1 MKKVYYLL
9 TIVASILFVNTFSSY
24 AKDLPSVGSIAWVNK
39 KIQQYP
45 ELLWLADNTV
55 RKTQQDVET
64 KTGESPSEILW
75 GQKYAEFDRSI
86 LSLMV
91 LAWVNEGSKEAYEAL
106 TKDQTPADKLS
117 FESFLTLHKRY
128 KKIIT
133 SLKDFQDFEISLI
146 LGDMGKSKIVRDQFL
161 PLGVTAPDHD
171 DFIREAL
178 QKDPTIFPSFSK
190 LSPWTKKVLPQVS
203 GLVHFGHVTHL
214 EGGQEMLKPLKD
226 SDIAK
231 KNPKALEFDFLVH
244 LADVAGSMG
253 HVNPATSLVLIQD
266 TYNALMAVD
275 TALRLLKD
283 KPIEGALKS
292 YIDTRAQ
299 WLGVNAQESKGRTLT
314 RLGAMLRLFGPANG
328 KVLTEAFQKFTPEEQ
343 KAFTNEL
350 DPLSLDLPLITPTYI
365 PAVLVNLSNNKT
377 LGETKEARLQQSVEL
392 GIPFISVALKEYKKL
407 LKDHAIENPTAPL
420 NFNDVARVA
429 KETPE
434 KLKDKKFTIDAENTV
449 KVID

>member
-1 MKKVYYLL
+1 MF
-9 TIVASILFVNTFSSY
+9 TNTFFSQ

-45 ELLWLADNTV
+45 ELLWLADKNV

-64 KTGESPSEILW
+64 KTGESPSEVLW
-75 GQKYAEFDRSI
+75 GQKFAEFDRSI

-91 LAWVNEGSKEAYEAL
+91 LAWLHEGTKEAYEAL
-106 TKDQTPADKLS
+106 TKDQAPSDKLS

-128 KKIIT
+128 KKRI
-133 SLKDFQDFEISLI
+133 SSPQDYQDFEIALI
-146 LGDMGKSKIVRDQFL
+146 LGDMGKSKVVRDQFL
-161 PLGVTAPDHD
+161 PLGVTASDHD

-190 LSPWTKKVLPQVS
+190 FSPWAKRILPQVS
-203 GLVHFGHVTHL
+203 GLVHIGHVTHL
-214 EGGQEMLKPLKD
+214 EGGTEMLKPLKD
-226 SDIAK
+226 ANIAK
-231 KNPKALEFDFLVH
+231 NDPKALEFDFLVH

-266 TYNALMAVD
+266 TYNAIMAVD
-275 TALRLLKD
+275 KALVLLKD
-283 KPIEGALKS
+283 RSTEEALKA

-299 WLGVNAQESKGRTLT
+299 WLGLNAQESEGRTLT
-314 RLGAMLRLFGPANG
+314 RLGAMLRLFGTANG
-328 KVLTEAFQKFTPEEQ
+328 RALTEAFQKFTPEEQ
-343 KAFTNEL
+343 KAFTKEL
-350 DPLSLDLPLITPTYI
+350 DPLSSDLPLITPTYI

-392 GIPFISVALKEYKKL
+392 GIPFISVVLKEYKKL
-407 LKDHAIENPTAPL
+407 LKDKKIENPSAPL

-429 KETPE
+429 KEAPE
-434 KLKDKKFTIDAENTV
+434 KLKDKKFTIDTENTV
-449 KVID
+449 KVIG